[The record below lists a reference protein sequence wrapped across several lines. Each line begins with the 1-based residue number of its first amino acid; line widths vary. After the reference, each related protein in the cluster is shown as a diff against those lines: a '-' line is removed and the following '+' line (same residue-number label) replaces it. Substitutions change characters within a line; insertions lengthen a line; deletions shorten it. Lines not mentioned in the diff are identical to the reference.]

1 LSKVIAICGK
11 GGVGKTTVS
20 CLIVRSLLKSGARPL
35 LAVDADPNSNL
46 APALGI
52 EPEETVGQVLEEFHG
67 KKLTIPPGMAK
78 AAYLELRLN
87 QAIAE
92 SKGLDL
98 LVMGRPE
105 GPGCYCSANS
115 ILREMLERLVGNY
128 QFAVLDNEAGM
139 EHLSR
144 RTANRIDALL
154 MVTDPSMKG
163 VRTVQGLLDLLAEIS
178 LPIVSKYVVL
188 SRINGAD
195 PRLIKAIEQLPVP
208 LIGKVPEDK
217 NVTEYDL
224 ELKSFLE
231 LPDDSPAVVAVN
243 EMVGKLKE
251 DAPVKPGRES

>member
-1 LSKVIAICGK
+1 LSKVIAVCGK

-20 CLIVRSLLKSGARPL
+20 SLIVRSLLKSGARPL

-115 ILREMLERLVGNY
+115 ILREMIERLVDNY
-128 QFAVLDNEAGM
+128 EFAILDNEAGM